1 MEMLRNPHAGRPF
14 TDDDAAIARALEDVS
29 VPALLCSLV
38 HMTGD
43 PSWIRGDLAPVTC
56 TSIDFQG
63 FMPPEQQAEARRRAL
78 PAIAAYRDAGC
89 VPHALPRELAHEL
102 AYEMMR
108 FLACGPV
115 EGARAEMMLHDLSL
129 DGGDCDAVTWGGEI
143 PDAVK
148 ADSHVVV
155 IGCGESGIL
164 AGIRLAQA
172 GLPFTIVEKAC
183 GAGGT
188 WRHNRYPGARVD
200 VGSHHYCY
208 SFEPADHWS
217 EYFCQGPELIDYF
230 ERILDK
236 RGLRPHCR
244 FDTEVTAATWD
255 EDAARWRVHLRPA
268 GGRTDGAEVE
278 EVLDARFVISAVG
291 ALSLPRFP
299 DIPGRDAFRG
309 PSFHSS
315 QWPADLDVRGKRF
328 GLLGAGATGFQIAP
342 TIADEVKS
350 LTIFQR
356 TAQWMFPNP
365 AYHQPVPEG
374 DRWAMRHLPFYGRWF
389 RFSMIWPG
397 IGMGVE
403 SYRIDPSFDDGR
415 AINELN
421 ARRREDMTRWITS
434 QLEDRPDL
442 VEKSVPPY
450 PPLAKRI
457 LQDDGSWL
465 GCLKKPNVELVRTPV
480 ERIEPDAIV
489 TGDGKR
495 YEVDVLCF
503 ATGFRHVEFLAPI
516 ELKGRGGVSLRAQWG
531 DEPSAHLGITVPGFP
546 NLFCLYG
553 PGTNLA
559 HGASIIFHSECQV
572 SYAMSAIHAVFAR
585 GARAIEVK
593 RAVHDAYAARYRR
606 EIDSLIWSH
615 PAVVH
620 SHYKNKAGKIFTL
633 SPWPIETYWTWTRA
647 VDPAEYEIR

>member
-1 MEMLRNPHAGRPF
+1 MTMNPHAGAPF
-14 TDDDAAIARALEDVS
+14 ADDAAAIARALEDVS

-43 PSWIRGDLAPVTC
+43 PSWIRGELAPVMC
-56 TSIDFQG
+56 TSIEFQG
-63 FMPPEQQAEARRRAL
+63 FMPPEMQAEARRRAL
-78 PAIAAYRDAGC
+78 PAIVAYRDAGC
-89 VPHALPRELAHEL
+89 TPQPLPRVLLH
-102 AYEMMR
+102 EMMQ
-108 FLACGPV
+108 FVACGPV
-115 EGARAEMMLHDLSL
+115 EGLRADMMLHDLSL

-143 PDAVK
+143 PDAAK
-148 ADSHVVV
+148 ADAHTVV
-155 IGCGESGIL
+155 IGCGESGLL
-164 AGIRLAQA
+164 AGIRLQQA
-172 GLPFTIVEKAC
+172 GLPFTIVEKAS
-183 GAGGT
+183 GPGGT
-188 WRHNRYPGARVD
+188 WWHNRYPGARVD

-217 EYFCQGPELIDYF
+217 EYFCRAPELVAYF
-230 ERILDK
+230 ARILDK
-236 RGLRPHCR
+236 HGLRPHCR

-255 EDAARWRVHLRPA
+255 DATGKWHVVLRTA
-268 GGRTDGAEVE
+268 DGRE
-278 EVLDARFVISAVG
+278 ETIEARFVISAVG
-291 ALSLPRFP
+291 SLSLPRFP
-299 DIPGRDAFRG
+299 DIPGRDTFRG

-315 QWPADLDVRGKRF
+315 QWPADLDVENKRVA
-328 GLLGAGATGFQIAP
+328 LLGAGATGFQIAP
-342 TIADEVKS
+342 TIADQVAS

-365 AYHQPVPEG
+365 AYHAPVPEG
-374 DRWAMRHLPFYGRWF
+374 ERWAMRHLPFYGRWF
-389 RFSMIWPG
+389 RFAMIWPG

-403 SYRIDPSFDDGR
+403 SYRIDPTFDPEGR

-421 ARRREDMTRWITS
+421 ASRRVDMTRWITS

-457 LQDDGSWL
+457 LQDNGSWL
-465 GCLKKPNVELVRTPV
+465 ACLKKPNVELVRTAI
-480 ERIEPDAIV
+480 ERIVPDGVV
-489 TGDGKR
+489 TVDGEKHG
-495 YEVDVLCF
+495 VDVLCF

-516 ELKGRGGVSLRAQWG
+516 AFTGRGGVSLREQWG
-531 DEPSAHLGITVPGFP
+531 DEPSAHLGITVPNFP

-572 SYAMSAIHAVFAR
+572 TFTMSAIHAVLAR

-593 RAVHDAYAARYRR
+593 KDVHDDYAARYRR
-606 EIDSLIWSH
+606 EIDTLIWSH

-620 SHYKNKAGKIFTL
+620 SHYKNRAGKIFTL
-633 SPWPIETYWTWTRA
+633 SPWPIETYWAWTRA
-647 VDPAEYEIR
+647 IDPAEYVLT

>member
-1 MEMLRNPHAGRPF
+1 VTTIRNPHAGTPF
-14 TDDDAAIARALEDVS
+14 TDDAAAIARALEDAS

-43 PSWIRGDLAPVTC
+43 PSWIRGDIKPTMC
-56 TSIDFQG
+56 TSIEFQG
-63 FMPPEQQAEARRRAL
+63 FMPPAMQAEARRRAL
-78 PAIAAYRDAGC
+78 PAILAYRDAGFT
-89 VPHALPRELAHEL
+89 PHVLPRALL
-102 AYEMMR
+102 QEMME
-108 FLACGPV
+108 FVACGPV

-129 DGGDCDAVTWGGEI
+129 DGADCDAVTWGDQI
-143 PDAVK
+143 PAAVK
-148 ADSHVVV
+148 DDAHVVV

-164 AGIRLAQA
+164 AGVRLQQA
-172 GLPFTIVEKAC
+172 GLPFTIVEKAS
-183 GAGGT
+183 GPGGT
-188 WRHNRYPGARVD
+188 WWHNRYPGARVD

-208 SFEPADHWS
+208 SFEPADHWT
-217 EYFCQGPELIDYF
+217 EYFCQGPELIGYF

-244 FDTEVTAATWD
+244 FSTEVTAATWD
-255 EDAARWRVHLRPA
+255 EATGKWEVRLRTA
-268 GGRTDGAEVE
+268 DGRE
-278 EVLDARFVISAVG
+278 ETIAARFVISAVG
-291 ALSLPRFP
+291 SLSLPRFP
-299 DIPGRDAFRG
+299 EIAGRETFRG

-315 QWPADLDVRGKRF
+315 QWPADLEIRGKRVA
-328 GLLGAGATGFQIAP
+328 LLGAGATGFQIAP
-342 TIADEVKS
+342 TIADEVAS

-365 AYHQPVPEG
+365 SYHAPVPEG
-374 DRWAMRHLPFYGRWF
+374 ERWAMRHLPFYGRWF
-389 RFSMIWPG
+389 RFAMIWPG

-403 SYRIDPSFDDGR
+403 SYRIDPSFDPEGR
-415 AINELN
+415 AINAIN
-421 ARRREDMTRWITS
+421 AQRRGDMTSWITS
-434 QLEDRPDL
+434 QLGDRPDL

-457 LQDDGSWL
+457 LQDNGSWL
-465 GCLKKPNVELVRTPV
+465 GCLKKPNVELVQTAID
-480 ERIEPDAIV
+480 RIEPDAIV
-489 TGDGKR
+489 TADGKR
-495 YEVDVLCF
+495 YAVDVLCF

-516 ELKGRGGVSLRAQWG
+516 AFTGRGGRSLRAQWG
-531 DEPSAHLGITVPGFP
+531 DEPSAHLGITVPNFP

-572 SYAMSAIHAVFAR
+572 NFTLSAIHAVLAR

-593 RAVHDAYAARYRR
+593 HDVHHDYAARYRR

-615 PAVVH
+615 PVVKH

-647 VDPAEYEIR
+647 VDPAEYDVR